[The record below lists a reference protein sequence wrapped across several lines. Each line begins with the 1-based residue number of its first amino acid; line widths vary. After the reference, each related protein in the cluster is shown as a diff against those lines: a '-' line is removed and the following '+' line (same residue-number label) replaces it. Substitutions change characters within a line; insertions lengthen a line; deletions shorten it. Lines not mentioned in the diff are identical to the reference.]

1 MASGCVSLD
10 ADLVCQDNCEVVTK
24 QYVTLHS
31 QYVTLHSQYVTFTNM
46 VENTVGTTIGGT
58 TYYNYSWN
66 KHESTDCKH
75 WNATCHM
82 LDRGQDWGDM
92 DMIAIKDECADR
104 YSAGMQIGRAVR
116 DNREELN
123 YMCSSGG

>member
-1 MASGCVSLD
+1 MAAGRVSLD
-10 ADLVCQDNCEVVTK
+10 SELVCQDNCEVVTK
-24 QYVTLHS
+24 QYVTL
-31 QYVTLHSQYVTFTNM
+31 TNFPNGG
-46 VENTVGTTIGGT
+46 NTGSGSDSGSDSGGT

-66 KHESTDCKH
+66 KYESTDCKH
-75 WNATCHM
+75 WNTTCHM